1 MIACLGVGRQRSYPL
16 TDSFCFTVRFLQ
28 FYLEFSACLCF
39 LYPLIY
45 FYRQLLS
52 LIKKNKKRERWY
64 RHFFLSFFIYL
75 FFGVTIHTFFFF
87 WEKKKSR
94 MRRETSAVIYELYH
108 TCWWSIHTNLIYF
121 IRAKFLKIF
130 FHKYRC
136 LCLLYDIIFE

>member
-52 LIKKNKKRERWY
+52 LIKKNKKGKDDIGTF
-64 RHFFLSFFIYL
+64 FFLSFFIY
-75 FFGVTIHTFFFF
+75 
-87 WEKKKSR
+87 
-94 MRRETSAVIYELYH
+94 
-108 TCWWSIHTNLIYF
+108 
-121 IRAKFLKIF
+121 FLA
-130 FHKYRC
+130 
-136 LCLLYDIIFE
+136 